1 MFLGETCGFP
11 RGRQPVYGV
20 PMRCGNGSRSI
31 SLSHALLLAG
41 IPRLTQSAAR
51 RKMQGSPCGDSRS
64 LEKKQVWL
72 RWVIGRQAENS
83 EESLHA
89 RRRNSS
95 ACNIPYL
102 LLHQGAETSP
112 A

>member
-51 RKMQGSPCGDSRS
+51 RKMQESPCGDSQS
-64 LEKKQVWL
+64 LEKKAGMAALGNW
-72 RWVIGRQAENS
+72 
-83 EESLHA
+83 
-89 RRRNSS
+89 
-95 ACNIPYL
+95 
-102 LLHQGAETSP
+102 
-112 A
+112 